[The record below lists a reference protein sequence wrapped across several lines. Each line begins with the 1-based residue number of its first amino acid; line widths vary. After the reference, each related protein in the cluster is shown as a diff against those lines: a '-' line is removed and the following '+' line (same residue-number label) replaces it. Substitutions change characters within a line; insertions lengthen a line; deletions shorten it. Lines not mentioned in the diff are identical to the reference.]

1 MYKVVEIF
9 DSIEGEGLRSGFPA
23 TFIRFAGCNMRCSYC
38 DTSYALFG
46 EIPPCT
52 FKEMSQE
59 QIVQNIHF
67 KRVTLTGGE
76 PLIQK
81 DIKQLILTLENMGIE
96 TNVETNGSVD
106 TSEYRTCHTFFTIDY
121 KLPSSQ
127 TERYMSLS
135 RFYDLTPKD
144 VIKFVIGDEKDL
156 QRGLSVI
163 ADIQRHYTPNQMP
176 NIYLGAVAEKYSPR
190 SIVDAM
196 LKYPELCD
204 ARLQVQL
211 HKVVNVQ

>member
-38 DTSYALFG
+38 DTSYALFR
-46 EIPPCT
+46 EDAPCA
-52 FKEMSQE
+52 FKELNID

-67 KRVTLTGGE
+67 RRVTLTGGE

-106 TSEYRTCHTFFTIDY
+106 TSEFRTCHTFFTIDY

-135 RFYDLTPKD
+135 RFYDLTPRD

-156 QRGLSVI
+156 QRCLSVI
-163 ADIQRHYTPNQMP
+163 ADIQHHYVPYQMP
-176 NIYLGAVAEKYSPR
+176 NIYLGAVAGKYSPR

-196 LKYPELCD
+196 LKHPELRD

-211 HKVVNVQ
+211 HKIVNVQ